1 MDPIKSRMQIAS
13 AQKMD
18 PSGPQQG
25 SSMSASKKSSFKDV
39 MSQKTGEAD
48 AAQGA
53 KGPQQADAAQ
63 KTQKTQKVEQAK
75 KSEMTQKVDKFVK
88 GIGDD
93 QKRIDRMMARLSR
106 GGDVSQVE
114 LLRVQSTTYRY
125 AQRVDLATKVVEKTA
140 NGVKQ
145 MMNTQV

>member
-13 AQKMD
+13 AQKID
-18 PSGPQQG
+18 PSSPQQG
-25 SSMSASKKSSFKDV
+25 SGVGSSKKSSFKDV

-48 AAQGA
+48 ASKGVQ
-53 KGPQQADAAQ
+53 GPQQVDQAQKAQ
-63 KTQKTQKVEQAK
+63 KTQKVDQTQ

-93 QKRIDRMMARLSR
+93 QKRIDRMMARLER

-114 LLRVQSTTYRY
+114 LLRIQSTTYRY